1 MPLPPP
7 PSATW
12 AWCRDDVQGYLPVRV
27 MRATTSSTTVELME
41 GGSRTVP
48 STDILDPILHPE
60 NLSLPNSDLVQMDD
74 VNTMSVIDCLR
85 RRMKE
90 EKIYTAVGDILIAL
104 NPYKMLSLYTPAVID
119 EFIKRDPVDL
129 PPHVFGIAMNAFRS
143 MIMENKDQSILI
155 SGESGAGKT
164 EATKQCLHLLSEAA
178 RGEEGELEM
187 TSIEHKILQA
197 NPVLEA
203 FGNAKTVRNDNSSR
217 FGKYMQVHFSK
228 KFVIV
233 GCSTTNYLLEKSRVV
248 APGQGERNFHVMYQL
263 CAGAVKHYEDFG
275 IHEATYFKTL
285 MKGGVTGMDH
295 VDDKAD
301 FDVLLSAMDT
311 LGFKKAEKK
320 EVFSIVA
327 TVLHLGQV
335 EFKEDE
341 GDGSNVA
348 TGRRGSVSGRRR
360 SSSISSGDLSAIG
373 LKNAARLLGV
383 TSDDL
388 ASALTHK
395 TVMNVKANLDVQA
408 ASAARD
414 ALAKEL
420 YGRLFNWIV
429 LRINSATKDTTK
441 DPMTIGILDIFGFE
455 IFQTNSFEQLCINY
469 ANERL
474 QQHFTSHTFDM
485 EELLYKEEGVV
496 YDTVEYI
503 SNQDVIDLI
512 SAKKSLFNTLDDE
525 VVTPRGS
532 DIGFLNKC
540 KQNFKDHKKFA
551 TDFKKPTTF
560 QVVHYAG
567 KVTYEVDTF
576 LEKNKDRMFDDLG
589 ELMRT
594 SSVNLISDEL
604 FSGDVDNISNERTST
619 GKYKTQS
626 RKFAD
631 QLNGLVTMLLTT
643 QPHYIRCIKPNP
655 DKSPLLYQGKM
666 VEEQLLYSG
675 VFEATD
681 IRKKGYPFRLS
692 HMRFYR
698 KFWLLA
704 KSEVDSPSHVTD
716 WKVACERLTKALSK
730 INNLGEVEH
739 CQVGASL
746 VLWRVAQ
753 EHPLR
758 EARKRVEE
766 TAVLIMQC
774 AVRSA
779 FSRHS
784 MKELAKVRDMY
795 LEAAENRDLE
805 LCVKAYDC
813 SQKVRHRNHYVVKLE
828 RLKYCLEKEVEL
840 EAKFTT
846 LVNCDLT
853 EVDEAFEKLVEEGKD
868 IGMKSD
874 LFKKCEAMY
883 EQVAEK
889 RACRDTLR
897 AEIASADPD
906 ENLIKETLARL
917 GKLKEKYGQGMGIEE
932 ESAAQELYDHII
944 AELKLSKDVEAAL
957 QSTALDSSCLPTEID
972 TGDLEKV
979 FKELSDFGP
988 RKNISREL
996 LSLSTFAS
1004 KARLAIVEAVKG
1016 CSEADLIADDSNDP
1030 WEKFVKVAEHQ
1041 DEVLDLSS
1049 DSAKGAS
1056 LLIAKELA
1064 QASSISQS
1072 YHAVVYGI
1080 KTALEEKP
1088 CPKKEPLQAAIEAS
1102 NSFDAKGLATVK
1114 LSSLEVEHA
1123 SKALER
1129 VLKEEELMAA
1139 IKAALT
1145 EERLGPAETLPPGTS
1160 ISTVKLDQATKEA
1173 NIFGISHPDDA
1184 TQLLH
1189 AMYMSRMRRTV
1200 KEVVVKFKQWNRDAG
1215 DDFVAAN
1222 ATVEALDGV
1231 LEEAPRELNESN
1243 KSEVQIGAD
1252 VSLKFSVVEEI
1263 VKRMD
1268 AASKRWD
1275 EEAIAH
1281 HLYQAERLHLESSE
1295 NQDWVETVRNAR
1307 QVLATVEALREA
1319 LQKAIVESNRT
1330 SLIEGL
1336 ARAKEIGYDKP
1347 IVENAKALLVKIDE
1361 VIESAK
1367 NAVWSLDREL
1377 DMLPVIKK
1385 ATNISF
1391 TNDDIELLRS
1401 YLNLPLDKFY
1411 GVQLEAAER
1420 AGDMEMMIET
1430 WTRLHD
1436 IIFESAGN
1444 TYHFSHSRVL
1454 KSRDEWVGRRF
1465 DDPVPNARVRRK
1477 MDQMLDYSPDELKT
1491 CMTKMREKEDIDM
1504 AILQFKNIMGYM
1516 GDRPSMYRDV
1526 FIDEV
1531 VRIGLEYPNLQD
1543 ETYCQLLKQLSH
1555 NPNRESSERGWF
1567 LLETCIRKF
1576 APSKDFS
1583 MYLESFIRDHGH
1595 GSLVATLSSTIL
1607 KLGRHRTQTRS
1618 RVASRVDKI
1627 LSASGETCGW
1637 LVKRAISQG
1646 GGKLSSNKNR
1656 YFVLT
1661 EDALSYYKNPESAN
1675 KKPLGSTKVRNIKR
1689 AYAANVADMGDLQGS
1704 LFPFVVETSS
1714 GKISLLCADSEKQ
1727 RGKWLQWIQNLR
1739 DSYWD
1744 EHGDGEDQKKEEGSW
1759 REAVD
1764 KNNGKTYFY
1773 NTVTMETTWVR
1784 PHEGNV
1790 EARNRSGTRA
1800 AHVDTAVAE
1809 GQSEGD
1815 KFVGEHVMK
1824 PFGEEVF
1831 EGVVINFFPADDSGE
1846 DPSPD
1851 LWRVKYSDGDEE
1863 DIEKFELEA
1872 AIKFNMEN
1880 DGDVEKAMQNLKI

>member
-1 MPLPPP
+1 PNPPP
-7 PSATW
+7 T
-12 AWCRDDVQGYLPVRV
+12 
-27 MRATTSSTTVELME
+27 
-41 GGSRTVP
+41 
-48 STDILDPILHPE
+48 
-60 NLSLPNSDLVQMDD
+60 N
-74 VNTMSVIDCLR
+74 
-85 RRMKE
+85 
-90 EKIYTAVGDILIAL
+90 
-104 NPYKMLSLYTPAVID
+104 
-119 EFIKRDPVDL
+119 
-129 PPHVFGIAMNAFRS
+129 
-143 MIMENKDQSILI
+143 
-155 SGESGAGKT
+155 
-164 EATKQCLHLLSEAA
+164 
-178 RGEEGELEM
+178 
-187 TSIEHKILQA
+187 KILQA

-203 FGNAKTVRNDNSSR
+203 FGNAKTIRNDNSSR

-263 CAGAVKHYEDFG
+263 CAGAAKHYDDFG

-295 VDDKAD
+295 VDDKSD

-311 LGFKKAEKK
+311 LGFKKTEKK

-327 TVLHLGQV
+327 TVLHLGQID
-335 EFKEDE
+335 FKEDE

-360 SSSISSGDLSAIG
+360 SSSINSGDLSAIG

-383 TSDDL
+383 TSEDL
-388 ASALTHK
+388 STCLTHK
-395 TVMNVKANLDVQA
+395 TVMNVKANLDVNSA
-408 ASAARD
+408 CAARD

-455 IFQTNSFEQLCINY
+455 IFQTNSFEQL
-469 ANERL
+469 
-474 QQHFTSHTFDM
+474 
-485 EELLYKEEGVV
+485 YKNEGVV
-496 YDTVEYI
+496 FDTIEYI

-512 SAKKSLFNTLDDE
+512 AAKRSLFNTLDDE

-540 KQNFKDHKKFA
+540 KQNFKEHNKFGS
-551 TDFKKPTTF
+551 DFKKPTTF
-560 QVVHYAG
+560 QVHHYAG

-576 LEKNKDRMFDDLG
+576 LEKNKDRMFDDLA
-589 ELMRT
+589 ELMRS
-594 SSVNLISDEL
+594 SSVNLIAEEL
-604 FSGDVDNISNERTST
+604 FSGDVENISNERTST

-681 IRKKGYPFRLS
+681 IRKKGYPFRLT
-692 HMRFYR
+692 HLRFYR

-704 KSEVDSPSHVTD
+704 KSEVDSPNQVTD
-716 WKVACERLTKALSK
+716 WKAACEKLCIALSK
-730 INNLGEVEH
+730 IRNLEDVKD
-739 CQVGASL
+739 CQVGSTL
-746 VLWRVAQ
+746 VLWRVQQ

-795 LEAAENRDLE
+795 LEAAENRNLE
-805 LCVKAYDC
+805 LCVKAYEC

-853 EVDEAFEKLVEEGKD
+853 EVDEAFEKLVEEGRD
-868 IGMKSD
+868 IGMKSE
-874 LFKKCEAMY
+874 LFQKCEAMY

-897 AEIASADPD
+897 AELASTDPD
-906 ENLIKETLARL
+906 ENFIKDTLERL
-917 GKLKEKYGQGMGIEE
+917 AKLKEKYGAGMGIEE
-932 ESAAQELYDHII
+932 ETAAQELHDHII
-944 AELKLSKDVEAAL
+944 AELKLSNEVDAAL
-957 QSTALDSSCLPTEID
+957 KATALDSACLPTEVD
-972 TGDLEKV
+972 TSALDKV
-979 FKELSDFGP
+979 FQTLSDFGP

-996 LSLSTFAS
+996 LSLSSFAS
-1004 KARLAIVEAVKG
+1004 KARLAIVTAVRG
-1016 CSEADLIADDSNDP
+1016 CSEVDLIADDSNDP
-1030 WEKFVKVAEHQ
+1030 WEIFVKFAEHQ
-1041 DEVLDLSS
+1041 DE
-1049 DSAKGAS
+1049 GAS

-1064 QASSISQS
+1064 QASSISQQ

-1088 CPKKEPLQAAIEAS
+1088 CPKKEALQAAIEAS
-1102 NSFDAKGLATVK
+1102 SALDAKNLTIVK
-1114 LSSLEVEHA
+1114 LSNLEQEHA
-1123 SKALER
+1123 AKALER
-1129 VLKEEELMAA
+1129 VLKQEELMCA
-1139 IKAALT
+1139 IKAALA

-1200 KEVVVKFKQWNRDAG
+1200 KEVVFKFKQWNRDAG

-1231 LEEAPRELNESN
+1231 LEEAPRELNETN

-1281 HLYQAERLHLESSE
+1281 HLYQAERLHLESSDNPE
-1295 NQDWVETVRNAR
+1295 WVETVRNAR

-1391 TNDDIELLRS
+1391 TNDDIELLRG

-1411 GVQLEAAER
+1411 GIQLEAAER

-1504 AILQFKNIMGYM
+1504 AVLQFKNIMGYM

-1627 LSASGETCGW
+1627 LSASGETSGW

-1675 KKPLGSTKVRNIKR
+1675 KKPLGATKVRNIKR

-1714 GKISLLCADSEKQ
+1714 GKISLLCADSDKQ

-1744 EHGDGEDQKKEEGSW
+1744 EHGDGEYQKKEEGAW

-1863 DIEKFELEA
+1863 DIEKFELDA
-1872 AIKFNMEN
+1872 AVKFNKEN
-1880 DGDVEKAMQNLKI
+1880 DGDVEKAMSNLKV